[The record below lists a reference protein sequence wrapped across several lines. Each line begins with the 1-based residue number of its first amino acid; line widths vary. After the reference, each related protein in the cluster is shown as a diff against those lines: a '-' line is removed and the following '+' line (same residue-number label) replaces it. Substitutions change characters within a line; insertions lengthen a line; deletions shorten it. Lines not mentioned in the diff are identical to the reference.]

1 MEKWKVQLRTPKLLA
16 LNENEEMQILIS
28 DTEVDN

>member
-1 MEKWKVQLRTPKLLA
+1 MEKWKVQLCTPKLLA

-28 DTEVDN
+28 GTEVDN